1 MPKSQGVNRV
11 MIKAITFDFGGTL
24 AMGDLDKEEY
34 RMGLLEYLRSLG
46 FRGGEPQFERARR
59 GMLKRLMKAR
69 SLGREIR
76 IEDLYQ
82 GMLFKLGLHPERE
95 VIDHIHDLY
104 IRSFKVDL
112 VPSVADVLE
121 ALSRK
126 YALAVISNAM
136 SDVPRRAIER
146 SGLERYL
153 DAVVISRDLGI
164 RKPDPE
170 IFRFTLKNLGIESYE
185 AVHVG
190 DSLDDDVQGAKN
202 AGMGAIWIE
211 RPSEEIDVQPD
222 HIIHS
227 IKELTSLL

>member
-1 MPKSQGVNRV
+1 M
-11 MIKAITFDFGGTL
+11 MIRGITFDFGGTL

-34 RMGLLEYLRSLG
+34 RMRILEYLHSLG
-46 FRGGEPQFERARR
+46 FRGGEAQFERARR

-69 SLGREIR
+69 SLRREIR

-95 VIDHIHDLY
+95 VLDRIHDLY

-112 VPSVADVLE
+112 VPSVAEVLE
-121 ALSRK
+121 SLSKK
-126 YALAVISNAM
+126 YTLAVISNAM
-136 SDVPRRAIER
+136 SDAPRRAIKR
-146 SGLERYL
+146 SGLEKYL
-153 DAVVISRDLGI
+153 EAVVISRDLGI

-170 IFRFTLKNLGIESYE
+170 IFRFTLKNLGIESCE
-185 AVHVG
+185 AIHVG

-211 RPSEEIDVQPD
+211 RPSEEINVQPD
-222 HIIHS
+222 HIIRS
-227 IKELTSLL
+227 IRELTALL